1 MDKETLQTLLHAHRP
16 DNAED
21 RRDPVFADALRE
33 TARDPELAAWFA
45 ESQKFD
51 ALMSKTLQGVPTPAA
66 LKNLILLNAE
76 AGSNGR
82 PKPASSSSTGAAG
95 KILPFPHE
103 GRRPLLAFAAAAA
116 LVLAATLLW
125 LWLPKRGTADYPPHA
140 LALRAISQTAEMP
153 ALQFVCYDAAM
164 VAQWVNEH
172 SAAHKMGQPLRKPM
186 ASMSMIGS
194 SAMQWDGKP
203 VIMIALQRG
212 ERMGMLYL
220 VRAEDFPA
228 AGIGEGGEFF
238 EKDGWVTK
246 TARSESTVYVLAT
259 KGTRQQMDFTM
270 PF

>member
-1 MDKETLQTLLHAHRP
+1 MDKETLQTHRP

-33 TARDPELAAWFA
+33 AARDPELAAWFA

-76 AGSNGR
+76 AGANGR
-82 PKPASSSSTGAAG
+82 HEPASSASTQTPA
-95 KILPFPHE
+95 KILPFPREH
-103 GRRPLLAFAAAAA
+103 RSLFALAAAAAA
-116 LVLAATLLW
+116 LVLAASLLW
-125 LWLPKRGTADYPPHA
+125 LWLPRRGSDGYPPHA
-140 LALRAISQTAEMP
+140 LALRAINQTAEMP
-153 ALQFVCYDAAM
+153 ALQFVCYDASM
-164 VAQWVNEH
+164 VAQWVNEQ
-172 SAAHKMGQPLRKPM
+172 SAAHKMGQPLRKPV
-186 ASMSMIGS
+186 ANMSMIGS
-194 SAMQWDGKP
+194 SAMEWDGKP

-220 VRAEDFPA
+220 LRAEDFPS
-228 AGIGEGGEFF
+228 AGVGAGGEFF

-246 TARSESTVYVLAT
+246 TARSESTVYVLAA